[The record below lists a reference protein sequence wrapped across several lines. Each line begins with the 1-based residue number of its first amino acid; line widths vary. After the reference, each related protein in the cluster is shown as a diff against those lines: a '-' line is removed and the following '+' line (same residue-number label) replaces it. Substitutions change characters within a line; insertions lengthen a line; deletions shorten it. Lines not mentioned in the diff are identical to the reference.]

1 MITSQSNIFF
11 SLILSY
17 GIDECISKV
26 SLQSQFKNYCIWL
39 QFKIFKK
46 LILSH
51 NLQGNMSTFSYTC
64 FAGKEQ
70 LLCNFLEKLLGELK
84 KKKESRRKWLQMPG
98 LHVYVSSAAPLPTF
112 LMKAEC
118 SHTALSHAGSNCC
131 TDVISFGWCGS
142 TLRAILSLDT
152 PAHMYLDST

>member
-84 KKKESRRKWLQMPG
+84 KKRKKKKVVTNARAACLCFQCCPTSDIPDESWM
-98 LHVYVSSAAPLPTF
+98 
-112 LMKAEC
+112 
-118 SHTALSHAGSNCC
+118 LSHCPEPRW
-131 TDVISFGWCGS
+131 FQLLHWCN
-142 TLRAILSLDT
+142 
-152 PAHMYLDST
+152 

>member
-84 KKKESRRKWLQMPG
+84 KKKKEEESGYKCQGCMFMFPVLPHFRHSWWKLNALTLPWATLVPT
-98 LHVYVSSAAPLPTF
+98 AA
-112 LMKAEC
+112 LM
-118 SHTALSHAGSNCC
+118 
-131 TDVISFGWCGS
+131 
-142 TLRAILSLDT
+142 
-152 PAHMYLDST
+152 